1 MLLRNIRLGVVL
13 ACFSFCGLSFGAS
26 KLITLAEDPAWLSL
40 LHYEPRWF
48 GKKLRSVIT
57 EDGFFLADDGNVS
70 ALNELHAT
78 VQAFIDDGPEGQ
90 MRCRF
95 PARFSWLKIRV
106 EKLSS
111 IKTVSCS
118 EFEEW
123 LGNIDID
130 SVSMVFAAGHMKSPA
145 SYFGHNFLK
154 FNSSTEGNFLLDHTV
169 NYGAEVPPEHGA
181 VPYLYNGIFGGYEAT
196 YETQQFFRHMAL
208 YGEEDLRDLW
218 EYVLDLDGA
227 EIDLLLR
234 HTWEL
239 QNQKL
244 SYYFFRENCAY
255 HIARLLGLVST
266 ESLVPKYMPWT
277 MPYNV
282 MSRLVEVERND
293 KPFIKDIIYHP
304 SRRSRFQRGFASL
317 SPLQKKQVVGV
328 VNSDFPES
336 SLQFELEADGVVEV
350 IDTLFDYYEL
360 MLRLDD
366 SNQLAKDAKQKL
378 LLKRLSYPP
387 SADSRNF
394 TENLYAPHLA
404 QKPGYANLSFSSNR
418 AAGNEVEIGLRP
430 AYFDFLSHDIGRSNN
445 GNFTLLDTRL
455 RVKEDQL
462 RLYSLNLMDITNLVP
477 ATPGVGGDLSM
488 SWRFR
493 FGFDQTNN
501 GCSDCI
507 RPMLD
512 WQIGRAWQSHKM
524 TFFAMTGMRLQKE
537 FERDNT
543 LVLQTTLGATGHLGS
558 RARVY
563 ATIGRHEDMGS
574 AGLDRNPVSVQ
585 LRLGERRGWDVRL
598 QYTRDITE
606 EFKLTLGGYW

>member
-1 MLLRNIRLGVVL
+1 MLLRYIRLGVVL

-40 LHYEPRWF
+40 LHYEPRSF

-123 LGNIDID
+123 LGDIDID

-154 FNSSTEGNFLLDHTV
+154 FNSSIEGNFLLDHTV

-218 EYVLDLDGA
+218 EYVLDFDGA

-328 VNSDFPES
+328 IKSDFPES

-501 GCSDCI
+501 GCRDCI

-512 WQIGRAWQSHKM
+512 WQIGGAWQSHKM
-524 TFFAMTGMRLQKE
+524 TFFAMTGMRLQRE
-537 FERDNT
+537 FERDRPF
-543 LVLQTTLGATGHLGS
+543 VLQTTLGATGHLGS
-558 RARVY
+558 SARVY
-563 ATIGRHEDMGS
+563 ATIGRHEDVGS
-574 AGLDRNPVSVQ
+574 AGLDRNPISIQ